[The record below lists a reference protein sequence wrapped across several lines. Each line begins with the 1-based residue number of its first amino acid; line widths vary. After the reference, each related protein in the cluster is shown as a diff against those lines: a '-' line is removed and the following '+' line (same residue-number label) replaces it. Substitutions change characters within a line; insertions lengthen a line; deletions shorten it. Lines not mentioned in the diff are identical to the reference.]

1 MFVLI
6 HPGSR
11 RQSFSSLPSQSSIKS
26 VSSVRSQHSYRN
38 LYQHNRS
45 NHGHLSKAG
54 VRGGHDTYRKA
65 SSPLERSSGY
75 LPNHLPDHSNHI
87 RAKCSNTR
95 CGTNSKVKSVSFCSR
110 CPWALT
116 NFVCFVLLFSPYR
129 RFVWCTPPPI
139 IICMMSSLCLTIE
152 PTQFLLSLLHLL
164 LIFFFSMLTFYL
176 LSMLFVQSSSHNCL
190 AQIILVVFMSYTHTH
205 TFLATHFR
213 RKIKNFKFLLLKF

>member
-1 MFVLI
+1 MDAILVSPRSPNTFQRCHLLLVGVDISNLFEAILMFVLI

-38 LYQHNRS
+38 LYQHDRS

-110 CPWALT
+110 CP
-116 NFVCFVLLFSPYR
+116 
-129 RFVWCTPPPI
+129 
-139 IICMMSSLCLTIE
+139 
-152 PTQFLLSLLHLL
+152 
-164 LIFFFSMLTFYL
+164 
-176 LSMLFVQSSSHNCL
+176 
-190 AQIILVVFMSYTHTH
+190 
-205 TFLATHFR
+205 
-213 RKIKNFKFLLLKF
+213 